1 MANMNLTKRAIQN
14 AFLKVL
20 NEKPLGKITVKDITD
35 ECGISPNTF
44 YYHYQDVPAL
54 MEEICQQ
61 QVEQIISEHAALSS
75 LEECLDAA
83 MTKVLENKNLV
94 MNIYHSDNRSIYV
107 NSLWRMCEATVTT
120 YFQTAFSDS
129 PLSEEDRMLLIRYHK
144 CECFGVILDWI
155 NKGLREDYKDGIKR
169 LCQLKKGFAEELV
182 RRSTEDSKK

>member
-35 ECGISPNTF
+35 ECGINRNTF

-83 MTKVLENKNLV
+83 MTKVLEKQESG
-94 MNIYHSDNRSIYV
+94 H
-107 NSLWRMCEATVTT
+107 EH
-120 YFQTAFSDS
+120 
-129 PLSEEDRMLLIRYHK
+129 LS
-144 CECFGVILDWI
+144 FGQPQH
-155 NKGLREDYKDGIKR
+155 
-169 LCQLKKGFAEELV
+169 LCQFPVENV
-182 RRSTEDSKK
+182 